1 MASCSSALQV
11 ACGAQLL
18 VAERVLARK
27 AALAVE
33 HIRAYVQC
41 EYCTSIFYVLESR
54 GHYNTTTVVLDEAA
68 LTHFCADSLPPHNRH
83 YSFKIGILHDRE
95 ISLHSVGN
103 VEKKTPSALLLRRV
117 SEKIESKDTW
127 ADPCDCM
134 GVCTS
139 GHEFLPWLSSTCSA
153 YRALENTHLAQHY
166 SYTSFVF
173 SLAGKPL
180 ALSAALVVARGAA
193 QEHDRLSFAA
203 IVKD

>member
-1 MASCSSALQV
+1 M
-11 ACGAQLL
+11 
-18 VAERVLARK
+18 AERVLARK

-54 GHYNTTTVVLDEAA
+54 GHHNTTTVVLDEAA